1 MRRSRAPRRQAE
13 DSAATEP
20 ARRRA
25 SLSAYAA
32 ASLVVTAWLLAACPP
47 PPAPPPSPD
56 RGATDLPPRSPDLG
70 FGSPLL
76 APDGSCAKL
85 LPASVAPAPLRL
97 AGLRLLPEKDGFT
110 LAPKTIPRWASRRL
124 ILGLVGDPRQALPG
138 TVSALRR
145 LRRLFVAARADAI
158 VVLGGLPRQETELR
172 AVLRALAPPARPP
185 QIPLLVLPGSRSSRP
200 LLARVLAEL
209 GPQVVNLAQVR
220 IVRHPAATLLS
231 LPGSPYARPTK
242 SFKPCFYANAE
253 LPSLASAWQQQ
264 PEPRVLLGYVPPR
277 GRGADA
283 IDEGAVGVHSGSAA
297 LRRAMR
303 TAGVRFGFF
312 AAIREASGR
321 ATTETGSPVPEQA
334 FSDSLLL
341 NVGSVDALP
350 EPAEDGR
357 WLRPQ
362 GALVEL
368 RGGRARYRLLS
379 LPGASLRALA
389 PPQPPGQ
396 PSL

>member
-1 MRRSRAPRRQAE
+1 M
-13 DSAATEP
+13 
-20 ARRRA
+20 
-25 SLSAYAA
+25 
-32 ASLVVTAWLLAACPP
+32 
-47 PPAPPPSPD
+47 
-56 RGATDLPPRSPDLG
+56 TDLPRSPDLG
-70 FGSPLL
+70 FAPQPRH
-76 APDGSCAKL
+76 PDGSCAKL
-85 LPASVAPAPLRL
+85 LPAGVAAEPLRL
-97 AGLRLLPEKDGFT
+97 AGLRLLRDNDGFT

-138 TVSALRR
+138 TVAALRR
-145 LRRLFVAARADAI
+145 LRQLFVAARADAI

-172 AVLRALAPPARPP
+172 AVLRALAPPARPA

-220 IVRHPAATLLS
+220 IVRHPAASLLS

-242 SFKPCFYANAE
+242 AFKPCFYANAE
-253 LPSLASAWQQQ
+253 LPSLAAAWRKQ
-264 PEPRVLLGYVPPR
+264 PEPRVLLGYFPPR
-277 GRGADA
+277 GGGSDA
-283 IDEGAVGVHSGSAA
+283 IDEGAAGVHNGSAA
-297 LRRAMR
+297 LRRTMR

-321 ATTETGSPVPEQA
+321 ATTDTGSPVPEQA